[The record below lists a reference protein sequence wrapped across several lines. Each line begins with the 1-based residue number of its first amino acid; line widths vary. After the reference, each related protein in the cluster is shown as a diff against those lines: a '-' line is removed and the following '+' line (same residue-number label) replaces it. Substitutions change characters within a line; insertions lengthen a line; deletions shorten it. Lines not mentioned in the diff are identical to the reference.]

1 MHQWKD
7 ISRAPWIP
15 SSIKELLSWSP
26 THCPVNSLKIT
37 YTWKPPVAQL
47 AAKNLCLMPQTISR
61 DQTPD
66 IERAVIMPYVGK
78 YVSQTP
84 GTIIGQLL

>member
-1 MHQWKD
+1 M
-7 ISRAPWIP
+7 
-15 SSIKELLSWSP
+15 
-26 THCPVNSLKIT
+26 
-37 YTWKPPVAQL
+37 AQL